1 MQGYLSYGRAGVQ
14 KLSDGA
20 TGSLRLDNDGALL
33 ARLVGGNYRQA
44 ALDGRLFSVSN
55 QAAVATTAALA
66 TTWTGLGVANPTGS
80 GKLLII
86 HEFSWGLS
94 VVGPAAGA
102 LGLMTSTDSGFASAI
117 SARCARNG
125 YRSSVALCDDGA
137 TIATP
142 VLERIVSTYGTGA
155 ITTWQGATHQ
165 VAKIDGSIVLAPGR
179 SVLTYTFAACTA
191 AFIFSFLWEEV
202 DA

>member
-1 MQGYLSYGRAGVQ
+1 MSYGKTRAGIGLPPLV
-14 KLSDGA
+14 
-20 TGSLRLDNDGALL
+20 DNEGILL
-33 ARLVGGNYRQA
+33 TKNGGGRYADA
-44 ALDGRLFSVSN
+44 ALNGRLFSVSN

-80 GKLLII
+80 GKLIVL

-102 LGLMTSTDSGFASAI
+102 LGLMTSTDSGFAAAI
-117 SARCARNG
+117 AARCTRNA
-125 YRSSVALCDDGA
+125 YATSVALCDDGA

-142 VLERIVSTYGTGA
+142 VLEKIVSTYGTGA
-155 ITTWQGATHQ
+155 ITTWQGAGAQ
-165 VAKIDGSIVLAPGR
+165 VCYLDGSIILAPGR
-179 SVLTYTFAACTA
+179 SILTYTFAATTA
-191 AFIFSFLWEEV
+191 AFIFSFLWEEI

>member
-1 MQGYLSYGRAGVQ
+1 MYGKTRNGVG
-14 KLSDGA
+14 LPALVDSDGV
-20 TGSLRLDNDGALL
+20 LL
-33 ARLVGGNYRQA
+33 VPAGKYADA
-44 ALDGRLFSVSN
+44 ALSGRLFSVSN

-80 GKLLII
+80 GKLLVF

-102 LGLMTSTDSGFASAI
+102 IGLMTSTDSGFASAI
-117 SARCARNG
+117 TPRCAKYAAG
-125 YRSSVALCDDGA
+125 SSVAIVDDGA

-165 VAKIDGSIVLAPGR
+165 VAKLEGGIILPPGR
-179 SVLTYTFAACTA
+179 SLLTYTFAATTA
-191 AFIFSFLWEEV
+191 AFIFSFLWEEI

>member
-1 MQGYLSYGRAGVQ
+1 MYGKTRAGLGLPALVD
-14 KLSDGA
+14 SDGV
-20 TGSLRLDNDGALL
+20 LL
-33 ARLVGGNYRQA
+33 APSGKFADA
-44 ALDGRLFSVSN
+44 ALNGRLFRASN

-66 TTWTGLGVANPTGS
+66 TTWTGLGIANPTGS
-80 GKLLII
+80 TKLLVI
-86 HEFSWGLS
+86 HEFAWGLS

-117 SARCARNG
+117 TPRCAYYG
-125 YRSSVALCDDGA
+125 AGTSIAVVDDGA

-155 ITTWQGATHQ
+155 ITTWQGASDQ
-165 VAKIDGSIVLAPGR
+165 VCKLEGGIVLPAGR
-179 SVLTYTFAACTA
+179 SLLTYTFAATTA
-191 AFIFSFLWEEV
+191 AFIFSFTWEEI

>member
-1 MQGYLSYGRAGVQ
+1 MYGKTRSGVG
-14 KLSDGA
+14 LPP
-20 TGSLRLDNDGALL
+20 
-33 ARLVGGNYRQA
+33 LVDSSGVILTPSGKYMDA
-44 ALDGRLFSVSN
+44 ALSGRLFSVSN

-80 GKLLII
+80 GKNLIF

-117 SARCARNG
+117 AARCCKYAAG
-125 YRSSVALCDDGA
+125 ASVALCDDGA
-137 TIATP
+137 TISTP
-142 VLERIVSTYGTGA
+142 VLEKVVSTYGTGA
-155 ITTWQGATHQ
+155 ITTWQGAGPQ
-165 VAKIDGSIVLAPGR
+165 VCKLEGSIILPPGR
-179 SVLTYTFAACTA
+179 SVLTYTTTACTA
-191 AFIFSFLWEEV
+191 AFVFSFLWEEI